1 MTDRNSG
8 ASPPGGALFTLLAS
22 LLDRALSSLN
32 ALGSLWIFFI
42 MALVNADV
50 FGRTFFLA
58 PIDGVNEMIELSLV
72 GIVFLQL
79 GDATQHGRL
88 TRSDGFFNFMLR
100 SKPRIGRRMGAFFDL
115 LGAFFM
121 GLILWGSTPL
131 LIEAW
136 GGDHYVGQEG
146 VFTAPVWPVKLVI
159 VIGCFLTFL
168 LFLVFAWRYLRPGDS
183 KASETPD
190 MVV

>member
-1 MTDRNSG
+1 MTNNTSG
-8 ASPPGGALFTLLAS
+8 APPSGGALSL

-50 FGRTFFLA
+50 IGRNLFLA
-58 PIDGVNEMIELSLV
+58 PIDGVNEIIELSLV

-79 GDATQHGRL
+79 GDATRKGRL

-100 SKPRIGRRMGAFFDL
+100 RKPRFGQKMGAIFDL

-121 GLILWGSTPL
+121 GLILWGSAPVF
-131 LIEAW
+131 IESW
-136 GGDHYVGQEG
+136 EGNYYEGQEG
-146 VFTAPVWPVKLVI
+146 VFTAPVWPVNLVI
-159 VIGCFLTFL
+159 VIGCFLTFA
-168 LFLVFAWRYLRPGDS
+168 LFLRMAWRYLRGVHPHTCEPLES
-183 KASETPD
+183 ANK
-190 MVV
+190 